1 MAKERVI
8 SYRYFKPNS
17 KQPKF
22 VYVEVG
28 YDKSVL
34 PVVLK
39 GIVEDPRIAEID
51 ISDFGHRAKGLFL
64 EHHYIAPDVSFTE
77 NEG

>member
-17 KQPKF
+17 KQPRF
-22 VYVEVG
+22 VYIDVG

-34 PVVLK
+34 PIALR
-39 GIVEDPRIAEID
+39 GIVEEPRITEID
-51 ISDFGHRAKGLFL
+51 ISDFGPRAIDLFL
-64 EHHYIAPDVSFTE
+64 VHHYIAPDVSFTE